1 MYSDCMKDFV
11 ETKEKIEVLEKIN
24 HVLREENAQIRI
36 KLEELQQVVTQ
47 QQADSS
53 SGIINVEALCT
64 LANGL
69 LVQQPICVSI
79 CIGEQSEV
87 YLDGDD

>member
-1 MYSDCMKDFV
+1 MYNDFV
-11 ETKEKIEVLEKIN
+11 KPLVEAKEKIDALEKEN
-24 HVLREENAQIRI
+24 SLLMDANQKLRCQLAEE
-36 KLEELQQVVTQ
+36 QQVAAQ
-47 QQADSS
+47 QMAASS
-53 SGIINVEALCT
+53 AGLINTEALCA